1 MPRNF
6 NNSSCGGAET
16 EQFSRASLPFWHLMF
31 HSCNRAPLDPD
42 APTPRQ
48 PERLPLP
55 PCSLCWSSIILL
67 LLPYPLL
74 APLCP
79 PVCCTLGHYHL
90 VRLTGFGEGDGGGP
104 SGGTPAL
111 KAPFC
116 IDRPAVDLFVIIEHT
131 CRCRRGRRLAQ
142 SISFFS
148 GWAFDLETHTLCCC
162 VIDNTWTLLS
172 GVI

>member
-1 MPRNF
+1 MLLGFLAFLTPYVSF
-6 NNSSCGGAET
+6 MHPGAPEPGCSHSQAAGT
-16 EQFSRASLPFWHLMF
+16 PPAASL
-31 HSCNRAPLDPD
+31 A
-42 APTPRQ
+42 
-48 PERLPLP
+48 

-142 SISFFS
+142 SIRLFS
-148 GWAFDLETHTLCCC
+148 G
-162 VIDNTWTLLS
+162 
-172 GVI
+172 

>member
-1 MPRNF
+1 MRPAVLF
-6 NNSSCGGAET
+6 GFFAFLTPYVSLMQPGAPEPGC
-16 EQFSRASLPFWHLMF
+16 SHSHSAST
-31 HSCNRAPLDPD
+31 
-42 APTPRQ
+42 TPAAS
-48 PERLPLP
+48 LP

-90 VRLTGFGEGDGGGP
+90 VRLTGFGEGDSGGP

-116 IDRPAVDLFVIIEHT
+116 IDHPAVDLFVIIEHT

-142 SISFFS
+142 SISFF
-148 GWAFDLETHTLCCC
+148 GLRF
-162 VIDNTWTLLS
+162 
-172 GVI
+172 